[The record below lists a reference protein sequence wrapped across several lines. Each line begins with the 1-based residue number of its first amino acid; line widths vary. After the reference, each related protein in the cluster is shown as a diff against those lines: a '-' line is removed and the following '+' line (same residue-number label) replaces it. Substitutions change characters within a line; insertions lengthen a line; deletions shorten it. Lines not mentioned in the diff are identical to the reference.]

1 MPRPILLFVSLAF
14 VFITGCAGLRTDTSH
29 VPEIKSVQT
38 PKFPYYEPQK
48 PAEGSLWSE
57 LAQITLYPD
66 NRARKI
72 GDIVVV
78 RVEEDPEAALN
89 AKTEADRSSKVG
101 ASLKYLGIM
110 KSLAASNPNL
120 AQDPGNEDLIAA
132 ALSTGHA
139 GDGTSNRTGHVKAYV
154 SAVVVKAFP
163 NGNLYINGKREI
175 KVNHET
181 QYIVVAGIIRPQ
193 DISTTNEISS
203 IKVADARISYSGIG
217 VIADKQRPGWGTR
230 LLDYVWPF

>member
-1 MPRPILLFVSLAF
+1 
-14 VFITGCAGLRTDTSH
+14 
-29 VPEIKSVQT
+29 
-38 PKFPYYEPQK
+38 
-48 PAEGSLWSE
+48 LWSE
-57 LAQITLYPD
+57 LAQINLYPD

-78 RVEEDPEAALN
+78 RVEENPEASLN
-89 AKTEADRSSKVG
+89 AKTKADRTSKVG
-101 ASLKYLGIM
+101 ASLKYLGLM
-110 KSLAASNPNL
+110 KSLAANNPNL
-120 AQDPGNEDLIAA
+120 AQNPGEEDLIAA
-132 ALSTGHA
+132 AMKTGMA

-154 SAVVVKAFP
+154 SAVVVKTFP

-217 VIADKQRPGWGTR
+217 VLADKQRPGWATR

>member
-1 MPRPILLFVSLAF
+1 MTRPILLFVSLTF
-14 VFITGCAGLRTDTSH
+14 VFITGCAGLRTDTAH

-57 LAQITLYPD
+57 LSQIALYSD
-66 NRARKI
+66 NRARRI

-78 RVEEDPEAALN
+78 RVEEDPEASLN
-89 AKTEADRSSKVG
+89 AKTKADRSSKVG
-101 ASLKYLGIM
+101 ASLKYFGLM
-110 KSLAASNPNL
+110 KALAAKNKNLPQNP
-120 AQDPGNEDLIAA
+120 GEEDLIAA
-132 ALSTGHA
+132 AVKTGMS
-139 GDGTSNRTGHVKAYV
+139 GDGSSNRAGYVRAFV
-154 SAVVVKAFP
+154 SAVVVKVFP

-203 IKVADARISYSGIG
+203 IKVADARISYSGVGIL
-217 VIADKQRPGWGTR
+217 ADKQRPGWGTR

>member
-1 MPRPILLFVSLAF
+1 MTRPILLFVSLTF
-14 VFITGCAGLRTDTSH
+14 VFITGCAALRTDTAH

-57 LAQITLYPD
+57 LSQITLYPD

-101 ASLKYLGIM
+101 GSLKFLGVM
-110 KSLAASNPNL
+110 KSLAAKHKNL
-120 AQDPGNEDLIAA
+120 AQDPGEEDLITA
-132 ALSTGHA
+132 ALKTGMA
-139 GDGTSNRTGHVKAYV
+139 GDGSSNRTGHVKAFV
-154 SAVVVKAFP
+154 SAVVVKVFP

-203 IKVADARISYSGIG
+203 IKVADARISYSGVGIL
-217 VIADKQRPGWGTR
+217 ADKQRPGWGTR

>member
-1 MPRPILLFVSLAF
+1 M
-14 VFITGCAGLRTDTSH
+14 
-29 VPEIKSVQT
+29 
-38 PKFPYYEPQK
+38 
-48 PAEGSLWSE
+48 WSE
-57 LAQITLYPD
+57 LAQINLYPD

-78 RVEEDPEAALN
+78 RVEENPEASLN
-89 AKTEADRSSKVG
+89 AKTKADRTSKVG
-101 ASLKYLGIM
+101 ASLKYLGLM
-110 KSLAASNPNL
+110 KSLAANNPNL
-120 AQDPGNEDLIAA
+120 AQNPGEEDLIAA
-132 ALSTGHA
+132 AMKTGMA

-154 SAVVVKAFP
+154 SAVVVKTFP

-217 VIADKQRPGWGTR
+217 VLADKQRPGWATR